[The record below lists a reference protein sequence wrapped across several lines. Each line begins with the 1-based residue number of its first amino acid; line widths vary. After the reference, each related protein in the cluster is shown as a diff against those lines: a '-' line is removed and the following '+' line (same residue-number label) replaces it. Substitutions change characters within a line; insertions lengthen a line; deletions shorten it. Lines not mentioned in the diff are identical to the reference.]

1 MEDQTHSIIDFGQPE
16 DKSHK
21 IIKVIGVGG
30 GGCNAVR
37 NMYEEG
43 IEDVTFA
50 ACNTDSKALSHSP
63 VPVRLMLGERG
74 LGVGGNPAK
83 GKEEGE
89 KSIDDIK
96 QMLSDG
102 TELVFVTAG
111 MGGGTGT
118 GAGPIVAN
126 IARSMGLLTIGVVTI
141 PFFFEK
147 EKKII
152 KALKGVAEMR
162 RNVDALLIINNENIC
177 DVYSDTH
184 IPVKEAFKRADN
196 VLSNAVKSIAEL
208 ITVEGNINLDF
219 CDVESTM
226 KNGGEAIMAIGRAKG
241 EHRVEKA
248 FADALN
254 SPLLYG
260 SDISK
265 AKRILFNI
273 YTSKENTLFVDE
285 LFEIDCFMDKLD
297 PQIEVIWG
305 ISEDDSLGEDAKVAI
320 LATGMDEGSRDFYDF
335 SNEERSYNQ
344 DEHYLELIKK
354 LYKPRDFKKDK
365 PKIDDGKTDDEGSS
379 PSPNDNALIG
389 DMAIVSVPDEEKA
402 MTPTNEKDEHI
413 EKPKE
418 EPTSATQPT
427 EDKKQKGEEPQTQSN
442 RYKKIW
448 NRIKGKATEMLIEEK

>member
-1 MEDQTHSIIDFGQPE
+1 
-16 DKSHK
+16 
-21 IIKVIGVGG
+21 
-30 GGCNAVR
+30 
-37 NMYEEG
+37 
-43 IEDVTFA
+43 
-50 ACNTDSKALSHSP
+50 
-63 VPVRLMLGERG
+63 
-74 LGVGGNPAK
+74 
-83 GKEEGE
+83 
-89 KSIDDIK
+89 
-96 QMLSDG
+96 
-102 TELVFVTAG
+102 
-111 MGGGTGT
+111 
-118 GAGPIVAN
+118 
-126 IARSMGLLTIGVVTI
+126 
-141 PFFFEK
+141 
-147 EKKII
+147 
-152 KALKGVAEMR
+152 MR

-320 LATGMDEGSRDFYDF
+320 LATGMDEGSSDFHRYDD
-335 SNEERSYNQ
+335 EDRGYGQE
-344 DEHYLELIKK
+344 EHYLELIKK
-354 LYKPRDFKKDK
+354 LYKPRAANKKTPKENTDK
-365 PKIDDGKTDDEGSS
+365 KGDNVS
-379 PSPNDNALIG
+379 PVSNNSNVPLNVSPNDN
-389 DMAIVSVPDEEKA
+389 MPDEEKTTTVIDENA
-402 MTPTNEKDEHI
+402 MHTEEH
-413 EKPKE
+413 KE
-418 EPTSATQPT
+418 EPKPVSQP
-427 EDKKQKGEEPQTQSN
+427 TQSN
-442 RYKKIW
+442 KEKQTRPNKEKNIWSRLKK
-448 NRIKGKATEMLIEEK
+448 KAEEMLMEEK